1 MAVDNPISSLPSYKN
16 PPVIE
21 VVAGVTFNKLEDLLV
36 PHFGIFWQKLRE
48 TYPSC
53 QHAPSLDFRPDRF
66 EVSAGFS
73 TEPFPLPLPR
83 IWLLNKKQNE
93 LIQLQNNRF
102 LFNWRKM
109 DETELYP
116 RYEHV
121 IQVYKENFTIFEQFL
136 EEEDLGKLNYS
147 NCELTYINHIF
158 KGEGWGSVTDI
169 QKVLPDLTWRS
180 AENRFLPEPLHLG
193 WQALFSLP
201 DDNGQLQVKLEQGFR
216 KSDHREVLVL
226 ELTASRSIKD
236 NSLAEIWN
244 WFELAHEW
252 IVRGFTDL
260 TEKNVQVSV
269 WGREDE

>member
-1 MAVDNPISSLPSYKN
+1 MTSYKN

-21 VVAGVTFNKLEDLLV
+21 VVAGIAFNRLEDFLV
-36 PHFGIFWQKLRE
+36 PHFGLVWQKLRK
-48 TYPSC
+48 TYPKC
-53 QHAPSLDFRPDRF
+53 QHAPSLDFRPDSF
-66 EVSAGFS
+66 DESSGI
-73 TEPFPLPLPR
+73 PLPLPLPR
-83 IWLLNKKQNE
+83 IWLLNDVQNE

-109 DETELYP
+109 DEKELYP
-116 RYEHV
+116 RYKYV
-121 IQVYKENFTIFEQFL
+121 MQTYKKNFTIFEEFL
-136 EEEDLGKLNYS
+136 EEENLGKLNYS
-147 NCELTYINHIF
+147 SCELTYINHIF
-158 KGEGWGSVTDI
+158 EGEGLGSVADI
-169 QKVLPDLTWRS
+169 QKVLPDLTWHS
-180 AENRFLPEPLHLG
+180 TENRFLPEPRYLG

-201 DDNGQLQVKLEQGFR
+201 NDNGQLQVKREQGFR

-260 TEKNVQVSV
+260 TEKNVQVST